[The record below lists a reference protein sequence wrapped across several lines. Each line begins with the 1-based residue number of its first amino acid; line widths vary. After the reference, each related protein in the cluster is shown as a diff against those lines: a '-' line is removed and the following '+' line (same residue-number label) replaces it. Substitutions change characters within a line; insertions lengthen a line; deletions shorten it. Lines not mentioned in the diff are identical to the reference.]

1 MRRSS
6 ERILTTHAGSLPR
19 PENLT
24 SLFVRRSHGERTA
37 SDEIVAAGR
46 AALRAIVPM
55 QAETGIDV
63 GNNGEQQ
70 RDSFFLYLK
79 DRLTGLGGT
88 CQRPSRADVDRYPE
102 FQEAMDRADVDQGPR
117 VAE

>member
-24 SLFVRRSHGERTA
+24 SLFVQRSRGERTA

-63 GNNGEQQ
+63 GNKANSSAIHF
-70 RDSFFLYLK
+70 SFISK
-79 DRLTGLGGT
+79 T
-88 CQRPSRADVDRYPE
+88 V
-102 FQEAMDRADVDQGPR
+102 
-117 VAE
+117 